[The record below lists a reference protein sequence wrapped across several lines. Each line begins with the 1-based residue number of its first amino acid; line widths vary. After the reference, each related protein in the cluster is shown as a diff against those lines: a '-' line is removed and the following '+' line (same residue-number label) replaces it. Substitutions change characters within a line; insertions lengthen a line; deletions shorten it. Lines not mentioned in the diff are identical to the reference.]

1 MTVVASSREAVAL
14 SLRDLLS
21 AQEGLLVLGA
31 TGRQARLEIGWLHK
45 SGDRV
50 AAGVTPGRGGQSVE
64 GVPVYDSVEEAL
76 RHHRCSIAMNY
87 APAVAAA
94 DAAIEAFEAGVEI
107 VVISAEGVPLHR
119 LALAIAAAR
128 RHRALL
134 IGPNSQGLVIP
145 GVGRVGC
152 PGGSDPESRFGA
164 GQVAIVSRSGG
175 MTSELAMHIRSWGWG
190 TSVQLALGGSPI
202 VGTTLSE
209 GVMLAQ
215 RDPSTRVAVVFGEP
229 SSRQE
234 YALANA
240 VESGRVCI
248 PVIAMIA
255 GRAADALPATLTFGH
270 APRAGSAGEQSVA
283 GKLAALRAAG
293 VSVATNLEGI
303 RSALEGL
310 LGRSASAS
318 RAEGA
323 GGRPRDS
330 REGMLK

>member
-1 MTVVASSREAVAL
+1 MTVAVSSREEADL
-14 SLRDLLS
+14 SLRELLS
-21 AQEGLLVLGA
+21 AQEGLLILGA
-31 TGRQARLEIGWLHK
+31 TGRQARLEIGWLQK

-50 AAGVTPGRGGQSVE
+50 AAGVTPGRGGHSVE

-76 RHHRCSIAMNY
+76 RHHRCSIAMDY
-87 APAVAAA
+87 APAVAAS
-94 DAAIEAFEAGVEI
+94 DAAIEAFEAGIEI
-107 VVISAEGVPLHR
+107 VVMSAEGVPLHR

-128 RHRALL
+128 RNRALL

-164 GQVAIVSRSGG
+164 GQVAVVSRSGG
-175 MTSELAMHIRSWGWG
+175 MTSELSMHIKSWGWG
-190 TSVQLALGGSPI
+190 TSMQLALGGSPI
-202 VGTTLSE
+202 VGTTLRE

-234 YALANA
+234 YALAEA
-240 VESGRVCI
+240 VESGRVRI

-255 GRAADALPATLTFGH
+255 GRAADTLPATLTFGH

-283 GKLAALRAAG
+283 GKLAALRAVG
-293 VSVATNLEGI
+293 VTVATNLEGI
-303 RSALEGL
+303 RAALEGL
-310 LGRSASAS
+310 VGRPASAGRAERPDGRS
-318 RAEGA
+318 G
-323 GGRPRDS
+323 DS
-330 REGMLK
+330 REGMLT